1 MYRLDGVVVGKIA
14 SAGDVVTVEARS
26 AADAGICP
34 ECGVVSTRVHSR
46 YRRVVQDLP
55 SGGRLVRVGLTVRRF
70 RCVTP
75 DCPRRTFAEQ
85 VDGVTRPHRSRV
97 QRREAVLGAFRAAL
111 GGRAGA
117 RLAERAGMPVSGDTL
132 LRLLRRGAPAQS
144 PTPRVLGV
152 DDWAWR
158 RGLRFG
164 TILVDL
170 EAGRPIDLLPER
182 TSDGLCRWLQA
193 HPGVEIIARDR
204 STEYAR
210 GATAGAPDAVQV
222 LDRWHVLRNAREVA
236 ERLLARYPDQLRAL
250 GTPTL
255 DAVPP
260 ALPPRR
266 SAHEEARRK
275 GAYDRAIDRR
285 AAVRQ
290 LAAAGLSERGIA
302 KRLSLARVT
311 VRRYRHMDAPRS
323 AGRPRGGPVS
333 WIRTCPT
340 WRTAG
345 PKGAET
351 DSSYGGSSA
360 TRASPARA
368 SRWRA
373 GCRRAAPPSPP
384 PPHAGTDRSPAAR
397 SHRPRRP
404 SPAAPRPAG
413 WRGCWCASRR
423 GSIRVRNGC

>member
-1 MYRLDGVVVGKIA
+1 VYRLDRVVVGKIA
-14 SAGDVVTVEARS
+14 SAGEVVTVEATS
-26 AADAGICP
+26 AAAAGICP
-34 ECGVVSTRVHSR
+34 ECGVVSTRVHRR

-70 RCVTP
+70 RCGTP

-97 QRREAVLGAFRAAL
+97 QRLEAVLGAFGAAL
-111 GGRAGA
+111 GGRAGT
-117 RLAERAGMPVSGDTL
+117 RLAERAGRPVRGDTL
-132 LRLLRRGAPAQS
+132 LRLLRRGAPARP

-170 EAGRPIDLLPER
+170 EAGRTIDRLPER
-182 TSDGLCRWLQA
+182 TSDGLCRWRQA
-193 HPGVEIIARDR
+193 HLGVEIIARDR

-222 LDRWHVLRNAREVA
+222 LDRWPVLRNAREVA
-236 ERLLARYPDQLRAL
+236 ERHLPRHPDQLRAL
-250 GTPTL
+250 VTPTPG
-255 DAVPP
+255 AVPP

-275 GAYDRAIDRR
+275 GACDRTIERH

-290 LAAAGLSERGIA
+290 LAAAGLSGRVIA
-302 KRLSLARVT
+302 KRLGRARVT
-311 VRRYRHMDAPRS
+311 VRRYRHMHTPRS
-323 AGRPRGGPVS
+323 AGHPRGSPVS
-333 WIRTCPT
+333 SIRTGPT
-340 WRTAG
+340 WSTGGPQGAG
-345 PKGAET
+345 T
-351 DSSYGGSSA
+351 DASYGGRSA

-373 GCRRAAPPSPP
+373 GRRRVAPPSPP
-384 PPHAGTDRSPAAR
+384 PPHGGTGPSPASPR
-397 SHRPRRP
+397 HRPRRP
-404 SPAAPRPAG
+404 PPAAHRPDG

-423 GSIRVRNGC
+423 GSTRVRNGC